1 MKTVGKRKPTQDIEA
16 RFKIQE
22 LARDLRQGKPYA
34 RRGVYRFK
42 TFEEAQ
48 VWWLTE
54 TTRRKVTKKAQ
65 PPARRRS
72 KT

>member
-1 MKTVGKRKPTQDIEA
+1 MKTVGKRKPAQSLED

-22 LARDLRQGKPYA
+22 LARDLRANRPFA

-48 VWWLTE
+48 EW
-54 TTRRKVTKKAQ
+54 
-65 PPARRRS
+65 
-72 KT
+72 